1 VRRSRELW
9 GQARYVQK
17 APWTVGHRREIH
29 RIVDIPP
36 ELPKPPEVLPKSPP
50 PVVFVFPKPGL
61 VEEPKPIPREDWGKL
76 WIRAEFHGS
85 PAAPVWRKRRARDM
99 CDRGERDSPTSAE
112 SGT

>member
-1 VRRSRELW
+1 
-9 GQARYVQK
+9 VQK